1 MIINFNEFNQDE
13 IRDINIVYKEAEKQL
28 NLPNNLV
35 VNLVM
40 VAPETIQEMNN
51 KFRNV
56 NRITDV
62 LSFPMLDSLNDL
74 SFEFDAKLGEIN
86 IGDIYIC
93 KQRAIEQAKEYGH
106 SLKREL
112 CFLSLHGLLHLL
124 GYDHMESEDE
134 KIMFSI
140 QDKILNSANITR
152 D

>member
-13 IRDINIVYKEAEKQL
+13 IRDINKVYKEAEKQL

-56 NRITDV
+56 NRVTDV